1 MFNRLNKSLRFWFV
15 HVSIYISPLTQ
26 TENKTALLKCFLL
39 SSFQSESLCS
49 LKHSNNKQRLIY
61 RPVDL
66 GVLVSGLS
74 AIASGS
80 SEMQSKVNRRLVSSV
95 ITLTYCRKLRFTLK
109 FSPADPLSYLD
120 STLICQLTNSTSF
133 LNLSR
138 YLWEVKQ
145 PRVTCIRP
153 YNLRLCKRTSVVNVI
168 CNTKQTLKKI
178 EIIRFSKNYLAS
190 LTCNFATK
198 ANRLSKTKFILCL
211 VCILSFVI
219 GQAPLR
225 SPTVFPIRLKWYQKA
240 IYFHVS

>member
-80 SEMQSKVNRRLVSSV
+80 REMQSKVNRRLISSV
-95 ITLTYCRKLRFTLK
+95 ITRTYCRKLRFTLK
-109 FSPADPLSYLD
+109 FSPADPLSYFD

-145 PRVTCIRP
+145 PRVTCIIP
-153 YNLRLCKRTSVVNVI
+153 YNLRLCKRTSVVNV
-168 CNTKQTLKKI
+168 

-190 LTCNFATK
+190 LTSFIVTSPPKLTDCRKQSLFYALYVFYL
-198 ANRLSKTKFILCL
+198 LS
-211 VCILSFVI
+211 
-219 GQAPLR
+219 
-225 SPTVFPIRLKWYQKA
+225 
-240 IYFHVS
+240 

>member
-80 SEMQSKVNRRLVSSV
+80 REMQSKVNRRLISSV
-95 ITLTYCRKLRFTLK
+95 ITRTYCRKLRFTLK
-109 FSPADPLSYLD
+109 FSPADPLSYFDSMSADELD
-120 STLICQLTNSTSF
+120 IISKFIALFMRSQTATCHLYYTLQ
-133 LNLSR
+133 
-138 YLWEVKQ
+138 
-145 PRVTCIRP
+145 
-153 YNLRLCKRTSVVNVI
+153 
-168 CNTKQTLKKI
+168 
-178 EIIRFSKNYLAS
+178 LAS
-190 LTCNFATK
+190 L
-198 ANRLSKTKFILCL
+198 
-211 VCILSFVI
+211 
-219 GQAPLR
+219 
-225 SPTVFPIRLKWYQKA
+225 
-240 IYFHVS
+240 